1 MFNFFW
7 IWIKI
12 SHLAIGLNLAT
23 IAAGYQFIARTRNGS
38 NCCHCQPD
46 DHHLLPY
53 WLILASDCLRR
64 WHCPQWSLS
73 RKSDTWRRMKGL
85 VTGILSRRI
94 WRMARLGPIYSII
107 TPGAGSCYYPDAG
120 HSPHHHNGQHVQN
133 QGFMTKPWL
142 NFNQI
147 EIYYQGQSAP
157 SQNWCEIQF
166 GTDIVHW
173 LFNWRGRVE
182 TN

>member
-1 MFNFFW
+1 MTLTTW
-7 IWIKI
+7 RPPLVAPPLVGEAEPALWLAEEVTLVPVVTQPDVW
-12 SHLAIGLNLAT
+12 HLEENEGAGLN
-23 IAAGYQFIARTRNGS
+23 
-38 NCCHCQPD
+38 
-46 DHHLLPY
+46 
-53 WLILASDCLRR
+53 
-64 WHCPQWSLS
+64 
-73 RKSDTWRRMKGL
+73 
-85 VTGILSRRI
+85 TGILSRRI

-147 EIYYQGQSAP
+147 EIYDQGQSAP

>member
-1 MFNFFW
+1 MGLIADNDTDNLTTTTCCSPIGWWGWASSLIGWGGDTGPSGHTAGCLTLGGEWRGWTLEYCQGGFGEW
-7 IWIKI
+7 LAWDQYIAS
-12 SHLAIGLNLAT
+12 SHLGLAPV
-23 IAAGYQFIARTRNGS
+23 I
-38 NCCHCQPD
+38 
-46 DHHLLPY
+46 
-53 WLILASDCLRR
+53 IL
-64 WHCPQWSLS
+64 
-73 RKSDTWRRMKGL
+73 ML
-85 VTGILSRRI
+85 VT
-94 WRMARLGPIYSII
+94 P
-107 TPGAGSCYYPDAG
+107 
-120 HSPHHHNGQHVQN
+120 PHHHNGQHVQN

>member
-1 MFNFFW
+1 MA
-7 IWIKI
+7 IWV
-12 SHLAIGLNLAT
+12 GLNLAT
-23 IAAGYQFIARTRNGS
+23 KAGFLFIVRTRNGS
-38 NCCHCQPD
+38 NCWQWHWQPD
-46 DHHLLPY
+46 DHHLLLPH
-53 WLILASDCLRR
+53 WLVRLSQLSDWLRR
-64 WHCPQWSLS
+64 WHWSQWSHS
-73 RKSDTWRRMKGL
+73 RMSDTWRRMKGL
-85 VTGILSRRI
+85 DTGILSRRI

-107 TPGAGSCYYPDAG
+107 TPGAGSCYYPDDG

-133 QGFMTKPWL
+133 RGFMTKPWL

-182 TN
+182 TNQTS